1 MKQIKIENIEIIRR
15 TPKAVLVGFPEES
28 EYSKYAV
35 WFPKSKV
42 NIKGK
47 TALITLVG
55 DEYQLVFKET
65 PLLDRKAIAKGFL
78 TEIIEE
84 EN

>member
-35 WFPKSKV
+35 WFP
-42 NIKGK
+42 
-47 TALITLVG
+47 
-55 DEYQLVFKET
+55 
-65 PLLDRKAIAKGFL
+65 
-78 TEIIEE
+78 
-84 EN
+84 

>member
-15 TPKAVLVGFPEES
+15 TPKAVLVGFPLES
-28 EYSKYAV
+28 EYAKYAV

-47 TALITLVG
+47 TATITLVG

-65 PLLDRKAIAKGFL
+65 PLLDRKEIAKGFL
-78 TEIIEE
+78 TEIITDEE
-84 EN
+84 